1 MANRIHFIPGRLDDA
16 ATRAIRPVVAV
27 DLGFA
32 RKRASCGLARC
43 LPGDRIEDPEKLQFS
58 EVIEKVAETFGA
70 TANGVLILEAPLSG
84 AFDGTHR
91 LGNPAPR
98 GDFERPDGQTRY
110 WYCGAGAAICLG
122 AIFFLWELRNVLA
135 ERGTGC
141 TIHLFEGFVTAGDKS
156 ARGKNQHA
164 REAKRLLNWFLAG
177 RPPFNLTNSGGLR
190 LVSLLQLLGWEKP
203 NCEVPTIIKP

>member
-1 MANRIHFIPGRLDDA
+1 MANPIHFVPGRLDA

-32 RKRASCGLARC
+32 RERASCGLARC
-43 LPGDRIEDPEKLQFS
+43 LAGDLIADYKTLQFS
-58 EVIEKVAETFGA
+58 EVIKEVAETFGA

-98 GDFERPDGQTRY
+98 GDFERPNGQTRY
-110 WYCGAGAAICLG
+110 WYCGAGAEICLG
-122 AIFFLWELRNVLA
+122 AIFFLWELRNVLV
-135 ERGTGC
+135 ERGTDC

-156 ARGKNQHA
+156 APGDNQHTQ
-164 REAKRLLNWFLAG
+164 EAKRLFDAFLAG
-177 RPPFNLTNSGGLR
+177 ETLINLTNSGGLR